1 MTEWELENR
10 LHTEKIALPGGFD
23 ARQENA
29 LIRAMA
35 AQKQSGGRY
44 QWAIVLAAVITLFVA
59 TAAAAGYWGL
69 AHFWRDASPDAV
81 TLIESGIIQTGG
93 RMDDAAFTVQEA
105 VFDGRTLQAVLA
117 IQATEG
123 RFAVLEGQNDNVRS
137 DRVRVDCWLDGI
149 GGQKSHTGMT
159 EGQVDE
165 NGMLNLYI
173 SETLDKAVDTDKVHV
188 SLKCATMTADGNR
201 WGNRHVGT
209 LEFDLPR
216 IVPETVEMDV
226 SAELEGWLSVE
237 HVCVSYT
244 ALGATLEIR
253 YQPGVQLGEALPLFY
268 VDSPND
274 TINNRY
280 GGSVKREGNAQT
292 GYLLTIQTGLPTS
305 LPHRLTLGVRGLKS
319 VITLDFDK
327 NTAVVEG
334 VDEE

>member
-35 AQKQSGGRY
+35 TQKQSGGRY
-44 QWAIVLAAVITLFVA
+44 RWAIVLAAAITLFVA

-105 VFDGRTLQAVLA
+105 VFDGRTLQAVLT
-117 IQATEG
+117 IQATDG
-123 RFAVLEGQNDNVRS
+123 RVAVLENQNDNVR
-137 DRVRVDCWLDGI
+137 DNCVRVDCWLGAIENQKGITGCIDG
-149 GGQKSHTGMT
+149 QYDQ
-159 EGQVDE
+159 EGT
-165 NGMLNLYI
+165 LTLYI
-173 SETLDKAVDTDKVHV
+173 SETLEKELDADRVHV
-188 SLKCATMTADGNR
+188 SLGCATMTANHKQWSNR
-201 WGNRHVGT
+201 KSGSI
-209 LEFDLPR
+209 EFEIPR
-216 IVPETVEMDV
+216 ITPKTVEMDTEV
-226 SAELEGWLSVE
+226 DLEGWLSIE
-237 HVCVSYT
+237 HVKVSYT
-244 ALGATLEIR
+244 PLGATLEIR
-253 YQPGVQLGEALPLFY
+253 YKPETRLGEAMPTFY
-268 VDSPND
+268 VNSADDAVNS
-274 TINNRY
+274 RY
-280 GGSVKREGNAQT
+280 DGVIQREGDAQS
-292 GYLLTIQTGLPTS
+292 GYVLTIQTGLPTS

-334 VDEE
+334 ADEE